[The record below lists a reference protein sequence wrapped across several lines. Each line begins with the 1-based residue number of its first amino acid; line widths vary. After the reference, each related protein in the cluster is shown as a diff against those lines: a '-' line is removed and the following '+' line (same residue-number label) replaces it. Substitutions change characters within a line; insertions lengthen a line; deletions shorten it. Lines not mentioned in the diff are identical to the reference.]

1 MVCLIVS
8 CRTAFPCSWAHSVMI
23 RSSHLDIVFTG
34 NVSFWQRSVTLH
46 NNNRKP
52 TCILSH
58 LDRQFACIR
67 VGLFDVH
74 DIISVEITIHGLQP
88 ERITRH
94 SEYIIH
100 ESRLYS
106 MSFPDSRS
114 VFLVNSRITRNPFQT
129 LWDLTYFLM
138 ASYLRSN
145 KSLQNQGS
153 GRVLVRYSATKR
165 IWKLLILKPIR
176 PVFL

>member
-8 CRTAFPCSWAHSVMI
+8 CRTAFPCSWAHSLMI

-67 VGLFDVH
+67 VGLFDDH
-74 DIISVEITIHGLQP
+74 DIISVEITIHGLQF

-114 VFLVNSRITRNPFQT
+114 VFWSIHGSRETPSRPWWVSVCTKITEKVKNDLKIPPQHLFHYFFQ
-129 LWDLTYFLM
+129 LPRAF
-138 ASYLRSN
+138 
-145 KSLQNQGS
+145 
-153 GRVLVRYSATKR
+153 
-165 IWKLLILKPIR
+165 PI
-176 PVFL
+176 